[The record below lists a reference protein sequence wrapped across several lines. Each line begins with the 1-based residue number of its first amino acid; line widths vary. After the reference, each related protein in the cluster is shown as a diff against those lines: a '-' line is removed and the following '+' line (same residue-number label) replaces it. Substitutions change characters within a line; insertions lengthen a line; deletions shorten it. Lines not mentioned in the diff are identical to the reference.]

1 MGKPEFV
8 PTNTFLLSSYL
19 VLCSDD
25 YIIGIYLC
33 RLVVLFKPEYMI
45 TLCAYWIKL
54 QNSYIEYKETKNKEE
69 EDESQDRRDIVAY
82 MFCLSNN
89 NSPLQ
94 THFQTH
100 ILLTCFDIISGIKK
114 IS

>member
-1 MGKPEFV
+1 
-8 PTNTFLLSSYL
+8 
-19 VLCSDD
+19 
-25 YIIGIYLC
+25 
-33 RLVVLFKPEYMI
+33 MI

-89 NSPLQ
+89 S
-94 THFQTH
+94 
-100 ILLTCFDIISGIKK
+100 
-114 IS
+114 